1 MLLFITTSCEKKL
14 IDNNKSQVS
23 ASLFQT
29 SNSDFE
35 ELISEDLGTE
45 DNIFNHQLYYLTIAL
60 SDAFKS
66 SSIRTSFY
74 DIWLE
79 QETMRLDSVFLYVDG
94 LEDTMNTF
102 FANYFNDAPAD
113 YVGTII
119 DSMIWEQVDYYPVLW
134 VPEFD
139 QKTSESNPIV
149 AAGIDVET
157 VYEDELHPDFIPGI
171 MDGCSDV
178 FLIDE
183 YSALNSDTLVV
194 IIFSHTDYIDTC
206 FTDSMKISIIPE
218 TRIVLNYQEITT
230 TKVMKIDEMKIG
242 QRFDK
247 SSKSEIYFAATINN
261 EDKEPYNTY
270 DYSWIPWTDKE
281 IKKISKTVI
290 QNYNTTT
297 LGYVNWILPTSIMS
311 DNDYNYVYG
320 IFFERDWYIARN
332 KKLSY
337 GGYYLPMKASKS
349 SDYYF
354 LVKNWDWTTIGV
366 NSTKTFEN
374 TDVSHKCKFIIRR
387 TS

>member
-1 MLLFITTSCEKKL
+1 MKNSIPFIIAMLLFITTSCEKKL

-139 QKTSESNPIV
+139 QKC
-149 AAGIDVET
+149 
-157 VYEDELHPDFIPGI
+157 L
-171 MDGCSDV
+171 
-178 FLIDE
+178 
-183 YSALNSDTLVV
+183 
-194 IIFSHTDYIDTC
+194 
-206 FTDSMKISIIPE
+206 
-218 TRIVLNYQEITT
+218 
-230 TKVMKIDEMKIG
+230 
-242 QRFDK
+242 
-247 SSKSEIYFAATINN
+247 
-261 EDKEPYNTY
+261 
-270 DYSWIPWTDKE
+270 
-281 IKKISKTVI
+281 
-290 QNYNTTT
+290 
-297 LGYVNWILPTSIMS
+297 
-311 DNDYNYVYG
+311 
-320 IFFERDWYIARN
+320 
-332 KKLSY
+332 
-337 GGYYLPMKASKS
+337 
-349 SDYYF
+349 
-354 LVKNWDWTTIGV
+354 
-366 NSTKTFEN
+366 
-374 TDVSHKCKFIIRR
+374 
-387 TS
+387 